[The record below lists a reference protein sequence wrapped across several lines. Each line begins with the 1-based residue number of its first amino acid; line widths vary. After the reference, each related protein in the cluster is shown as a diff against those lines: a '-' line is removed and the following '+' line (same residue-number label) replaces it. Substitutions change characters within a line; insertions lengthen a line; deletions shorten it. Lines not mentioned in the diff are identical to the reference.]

1 MFSLRFDREI
11 KNFTD
16 KQKLREFGTIKWAL
30 HQILK
35 ESLGR
40 REKATR
46 KENYEWETSLVKA
59 NIW

>member
-16 KQKLREFGTIKWAL
+16 KQKLREFGTIKWAVQ
-30 HQILK
+30 QILK

-46 KENYEWETSLVKA
+46 KENYEGKPH
-59 NIW
+59 